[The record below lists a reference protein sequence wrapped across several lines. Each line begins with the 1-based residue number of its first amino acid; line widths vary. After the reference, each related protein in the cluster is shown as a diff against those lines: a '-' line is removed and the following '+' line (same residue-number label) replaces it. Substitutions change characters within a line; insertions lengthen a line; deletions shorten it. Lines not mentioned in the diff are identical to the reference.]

1 MAMPAPLAPTY
12 TNALPLLARAWSKI
26 AMELELE
33 RSNTTDGVIV
43 DLDKKVALE
52 NDEMPLLVFNQWTTS

>member
-1 MAMPAPLAPTY
+1 
-12 TNALPLLARAWSKI
+12 
-26 AMELELE
+26 MELELE